1 MAVVTQIDP
10 NNFSFQFYETQD
22 ENLISAFD
30 IDTVLTGSN
39 CIEFFIYDSN
49 KDLLFTTYNYTSY
62 TVENDGQ
69 SAGNNNVIS
78 SFIISPGED
87 VNDYGFDSGEYIA
100 YYNFLSK
107 QVGDFNINLFISEIS
122 SDRTEIRLDSNNLT
136 NALLQEQAENFIFER
151 QESEYFLDFYVNL
164 GDNNLAIAKNTI
176 QKRAPINTFLQFKPY
191 NDLSIFQ
198 GLSL

>member
-49 KDLLFTTYNYTSY
+49 KDLLITRYNYTSY

-100 YYNFLSK
+100 YYNFLS
-107 QVGDFNINLFISEIS
+107 IC
-122 SDRTEIRLDSNNLT
+122 
-136 NALLQEQAENFIFER
+136 
-151 QESEYFLDFYVNL
+151 
-164 GDNNLAIAKNTI
+164 
-176 QKRAPINTFLQFKPY
+176 
-191 NDLSIFQ
+191 
-198 GLSL
+198 SL